1 MIEGPT
7 NRFIKGKGGCER
19 AKGAYA
25 ELLEQPPEILQDS
38 IKFGMNKTTAVKE
51 KPKKRSLSTRSYRG
65 FSLSFPEVLNRGH
78 TFFWGELQ
86 QRRDR
91 L

>member
-1 MIEGPT
+1 MIEGLT

-38 IKFGMNKTTAVKE
+38 IKFGMNESTTVKE
-51 KPKKRSLSTRSYRG
+51 KP
-65 FSLSFPEVLNRGH
+65 ND
-78 TFFWGELQ
+78 
-86 QRRDR
+86 DR
-91 L
+91 